1 MKRKLA
7 ALIIACAML
16 QGCAQGAAVTAPTQT
31 ETEKVQ
37 CFFTQD
43 EKGEQVDEAL
53 IKEIDGAKT
62 TLNIAIYY
70 ITRPQI
76 VDAILSAHRR
86 GVNVRIITDRESS
99 YGEAVEKPLAVIKM
113 AGVPVKVNSH
123 EGLMHLKMTVIDG
136 EVAVGGSYN
145 YTNAATMKNDEML
158 IILHDPD
165 VAKEWDA
172 EFERMWNDEVNFKA
186 R

>member
-1 MKRKLA
+1 MKRRIA
-7 ALIIACAML
+7 ALIIACVML

-31 ETEKVQ
+31 ETERVQ
-37 CFFTQD
+37 YFFTQD
-43 EKGEQVDEAL
+43 EKGEQADEAL

-76 VDAILSAHRR
+76 VDAILAAYHR

-99 YGEAVEKPLAVIKM
+99 HGEAEEKALAAIKM
-113 AGVPVKVNSH
+113 AGIPVKVNSH
-123 EGLMHLKMTVIDG
+123 DGLMHLKMTVIDSA
-136 EVAVGGSYN
+136 VAVGGSYN
-145 YTNAATMKNDEML
+145 YTNAATVKNDEML
-158 IILHDPD
+158 IVLHDPQI
-165 VAKEWDA
+165 AKDWDS
-172 EFERMWNDEVNFKA
+172 EFDRMWNDDSHFKN